1 MSRVRSGGLARVTGL
16 VLDSAEVAITAKR
29 LRYLSPVEL
38 ADASP
43 ALLRRCSAYFRAAA
57 YNLTLAASNF
67 DHRADRIDFEREQ
80 AGR

>member
-29 LRYLSPVEL
+29 LRHLKTAEL

-43 ALLRRCSAYFRAAA
+43 ALLRRCAAYFRAAS
-57 YNLTLAASNF
+57 YNLTTAAGRF
-67 DHRADRIDFEREQ
+67 EHRADMLDYERNPD
-80 AGR
+80 R